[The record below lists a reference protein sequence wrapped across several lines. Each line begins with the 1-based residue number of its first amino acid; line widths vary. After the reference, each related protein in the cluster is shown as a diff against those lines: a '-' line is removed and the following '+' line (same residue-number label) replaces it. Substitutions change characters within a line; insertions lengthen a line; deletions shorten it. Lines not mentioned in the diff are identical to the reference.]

1 MGWSL
6 GERRCHAT
14 PRRAFGRLIHIV
26 ATGRSARGVPGDPR
40 IATRPRHPPAR
51 RVPVAP
57 ALESRDQQPL
67 FALSRSSHAPRSP
80 PPPSNWRSLAYKR
93 WHQQTHP
100 FPLQRIVRTAARA
113 LRLPRPPRRALGPS
127 AKPPPTQM
135 KRALAPVDTN
145 RDDQGGTSGARVAG
159 AAFDGRHYA
168 DGDMVWIVARDVE
181 SVAALAGRAGF
192 LAATVVAGSP
202 RPAALPVEFSGHV
215 RATLTRAP
223 APTLLYRARPL
234 PEPSSH
240 IACRRPTPPTR
251 MHAGKLGLH

>member
-1 MGWSL
+1 
-6 GERRCHAT
+6 
-14 PRRAFGRLIHIV
+14 
-26 ATGRSARGVPGDPR
+26 
-40 IATRPRHPPAR
+40 
-51 RVPVAP
+51 
-57 ALESRDQQPL
+57 
-67 FALSRSSHAPRSP
+67 
-80 PPPSNWRSLAYKR
+80 
-93 WHQQTHP
+93 
-100 FPLQRIVRTAARA
+100 
-113 LRLPRPPRRALGPS
+113 
-127 AKPPPTQM
+127 M

-145 RDDQGGTSGARVAG
+145 RDDRGGTSGARVAG

-181 SVAALAGRAGF
+181 SVVALAGRAGF

-202 RPAALPVEFSGHV
+202 RPAAIPVEFSGHV